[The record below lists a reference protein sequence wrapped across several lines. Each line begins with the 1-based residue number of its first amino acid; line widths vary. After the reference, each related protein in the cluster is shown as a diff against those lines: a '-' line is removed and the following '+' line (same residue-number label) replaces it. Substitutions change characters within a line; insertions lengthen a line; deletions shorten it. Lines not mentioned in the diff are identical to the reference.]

1 METGG
6 SIVQGH
12 SWSCILNSG
21 PAWAVRDTVSKRG
34 EGRGEK
40 RREGLDGEGR
50 DDDSCLLHPS
60 YYLCCWRR
68 VWGQMSN
75 QALCFR
81 GCKKGCAQQTDSG
94 SGSTVSLG
102 VTSIHQ
108 ASDSSLW
115 WEPRLSSLPES
126 SCLSML
132 GSSLRSGL
140 RMNEYR

>member
-1 METGG
+1 MVETGG

-12 SWSCILNSG
+12 SWSYIEFRASLGC
-21 PAWAVRDTVSKRG
+21 KRYCFKEGGG
-34 EGRGEK
+34 ERREEK
-40 RREGLDGEGR
+40 RGLDGEGR

-108 ASDSSLW
+108 TSDSSLW